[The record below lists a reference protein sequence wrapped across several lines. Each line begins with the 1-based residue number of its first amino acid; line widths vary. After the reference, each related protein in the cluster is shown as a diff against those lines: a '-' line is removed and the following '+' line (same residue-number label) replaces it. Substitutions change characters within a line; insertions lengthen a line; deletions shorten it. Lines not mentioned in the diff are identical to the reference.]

1 MMRTVEQIF
10 AVNKIVPVVVI
21 DDVDAAIPL
30 AETLLESG
38 INAIEVTL
46 RTPNAL
52 EIIELLAKKVP
63 QILVGAGTVRTSAD
77 FFNACVSGAKLVF
90 SPGTT
95 EELLAASR
103 SRYSD
108 VRFIPGVVTP
118 SHVMECASRGLN
130 YLKFFPAEPFNAY
143 DVLKSMASPLS
154 DVKFCPTG
162 GITID
167 NMQKYLELPNIFA
180 IGMSSIVDSK
190 LIIAHDFKEIRRRCE
205 QAVSI
210 VNNSIKK

>member
-1 MMRTVEQIF
+1 MRTVEQIF

-90 SPGTT
+90 SPGTA

>member
-1 MMRTVEQIF
+1 MRTVEQIF

-21 DDVDAAIPL
+21 NDVEAAVPL

-38 INAIEVTL
+38 INAIEITL

-52 EIIELLAKKVP
+52 EIMELLVKKVP
-63 QILVGAGTVRTSAD
+63 QIVVGAGTVRTSAD
-77 FFNACVSGAKLVF
+77 FFNACVSGAKLIF

-108 VRFIPGVVTP
+108 IRFIPGVVTP

-143 DVLKSMASPLS
+143 EVLKAMASPLS

-190 LIIAHDFKEIRRRCE
+190 LIAAHDFVEIRRRCE

>member
-1 MMRTVEQIF
+1 MRTVEQIF

-190 LIIAHDFKEIRRRCE
+190 LIVAHDFKEVRRRCE

>member
-1 MMRTVEQIF
+1 MRTVEQIF

-52 EIIELLAKKVP
+52 EIIELLAKKIP

-190 LIIAHDFKEIRRRCE
+190 LIVAHDFKEIRRRCE

>member
-1 MMRTVEQIF
+1 MRTVEQIF
-10 AVNKIVPVVVI
+10 AVNKIVPVVMI
-21 DDVDAAIPL
+21 NDVEAAIPL
-30 AETLLESG
+30 AETLLASG
-38 INAIEVTL
+38 INVIEVTL

-52 EIIELLAKKVP
+52 EVIELLAQKVP

-77 FFNACVSGAKLVF
+77 FFNACVSGAKLIF

-95 EELLAASR
+95 DELLAASR

-108 VRFIPGVVTP
+108 VRFMPGIVTP
-118 SHVMECASRGLN
+118 SHAMECAGRGLN

-143 DVLKSMASPLS
+143 EVIKAMASPLP

-162 GITID
+162 GITVD

-190 LIIAHDFKEIRRRCE
+190 LIAAHDFNEIRRRCE

-210 VNNSIKK
+210 VKSSIQN

>member
-1 MMRTVEQIF
+1 MRTVEQIF

-21 DDVDAAIPL
+21 NDVEAAVPL

-38 INAIEVTL
+38 INAIEITL

-52 EIIELLAKKVP
+52 EIIELLVKEVP
-63 QILVGAGTVRTSAD
+63 QIVVGAGTVRTSAD
-77 FFNACVSGAKLVF
+77 FFNACVSGAKLIF

-108 VRFIPGVVTP
+108 IRFIPGVVTP

-143 DVLKSMASPLS
+143 EVLKAMASPLS

-190 LIIAHDFKEIRRRCE
+190 LIAAHDFVEIRRRCE

>member
-1 MMRTVEQIF
+1 MRTVEQVF

-21 DDVDAAIPL
+21 DDVEAAIPL

-52 EIIELLAKKVP
+52 EVIELLVKKVP

-77 FFNACVSGAKLVF
+77 FFNACVSGAKLIF

-108 VRFIPGVVTP
+108 IRFIPGVVTP

-143 DVLKSMASPLS
+143 EVLKAMASPLS
-154 DVKFCPTG
+154 EVKFCPTG

-167 NMQKYLELPNIFA
+167 NMQKYLDLPNVFA

-190 LIIAHDFKEIRRRCE
+190 LIAAHDFKEIRRRCE

-210 VNNSIKK
+210 VNNSLKK

>member
-1 MMRTVEQIF
+1 M
-10 AVNKIVPVVVI
+10 
-21 DDVDAAIPL
+21 
-30 AETLLESG
+30 
-38 INAIEVTL
+38 
-46 RTPNAL
+46 
-52 EIIELLAKKVP
+52 
-63 QILVGAGTVRTSAD
+63 
-77 FFNACVSGAKLVF
+77 CF
-90 SPGTT
+90 S
-95 EELLAASR
+95 
-103 SRYSD
+103 
-108 VRFIPGVVTP
+108 
-118 SHVMECASRGLN
+118 GLN

-143 DVLKSMASPLS
+143 EVLKAMASPLS

-190 LIIAHDFKEIRRRCE
+190 LIAAHDFVEIRRRCE